1 MLFEKVKTI
10 ICDYF
15 ELDEDEVNL
24 ETTFAEIGADSLDMV
39 DLAMDIEDVFNVEVT
54 EEALEKFV
62 SVDDVIKFIADNI
75 KKNIRQIEGI
85 IKRIKAYQDVEGIK
99 INLPLA
105 KRAISDI
112 INDSQPLPVTGE
124 NIINEVSRTFNVSAA
139 DIRSD
144 KRNANISQARQ
155 VAIYIVDQVTGLSL
169 KSIGSE
175 FGNKHHSTIIYALK
189 EIKGKLEKDVALKST
204 VDDIIK
210 NINEN

>member
-1 MLFEKVKTI
+1 M
-10 ICDYF
+10 
-15 ELDEDEVNL
+15 
-24 ETTFAEIGADSLDMV
+24 ADQ
-39 DLAMDIEDVFNVEVT
+39 
-54 EEALEKFV
+54 
-62 SVDDVIKFIADNI
+62 I
-75 KKNIRQIEGI
+75 KKIGVLTSGGDCQAMNAAVRAVVLSARKYNIEVVGI
-85 IKRIKAYQDVEGIK
+85 QGGYYGAYYHPDTALRTLSAADV
-99 INLPLA
+99 
-105 KRAISDI
+105 
-112 INDSQPLPVTGE
+112 E

-189 EIKGKLEKDVALKST
+189 EIKGKIEKDVALKST

-210 NINEN
+210 NINLTIGGFHVKVS